1 MKRYC
6 EIILVVLAVVFM
18 PGCRSHRNTVRHEE
32 ARRERAMQDSTVV
45 SVDTMSRRDS
55 VSLSW
60 VASGLSLDVDSID
73 WHFTW
78 DSAGRV
84 AGVSGKRLVSRRS
97 SRAETQNF
105 ASLQT
110 SSHEEARYQRAIQ
123 DSLSHEVVEDK
134 HVETQAGW
142 HPGWLEVACCVVLLV
157 LAVGG
162 VLHLRELTERWSR
175 RR

>member
-6 EIILVVLAVVFM
+6 EIILVVLAVVALG
-18 PGCRSHRNTVRHEE
+18 GCRSHRDAVRHEE
-32 ARRERAMQDSTVV
+32 ARRERAIQDSMVV

-60 VASGLSLDVDSID
+60 LASGLSLDVDSID

-142 HPGWLEVACCVVLLV
+142 RPGWLEVGCIVVLLV

>member
-6 EIILVVLAVVFM
+6 DIILVVLAVVALA
-18 PGCRSHRNTVRHEE
+18 GCRSHRDAVRHEE
-32 ARRERAMQDSTVV
+32 ARRERAIQDSMVV

-60 VASGLSLDVDSID
+60 LASGLSLDVDSID

-123 DSLSHEVVEDK
+123 DSLSHEAVEDK
-134 HVETQAGW
+134 HVETVSGW
-142 HPGWLEVACCVVLLV
+142 RPSWLKMGCMAVLVA
-157 LAVGG
+157 LAAGG
-162 VLHLRELTERWSR
+162 VIHLRELTDRWSKR
-175 RR
+175 R

>member
-6 EIILVVLAVVFM
+6 DIILVVLAVVALG
-18 PGCRSHRNTVRHEE
+18 GCRSHRDAVRHEE
-32 ARRERAMQDSTVV
+32 ARRERAIQDSMVV

-60 VASGLSLDVDSID
+60 LASGLSLDV
-73 WHFTW
+73 

-142 HPGWLEVACCVVLLV
+142 RPGWLEVGCIVVLLV

>member
-1 MKRYC
+1 M
-6 EIILVVLAVVFM
+6 LLLLMVALG
-18 PGCRSHRNTVRHEE
+18 GCRSHRDAVRHEE
-32 ARRERAMQDSTVV
+32 ARRERAIQDSMVV

-60 VASGLSLDVDSID
+60 LASGLSLDVDSID

-97 SRAETQNF
+97 SIAGQKAAATILEET
-105 ASLQT
+105 
-110 SSHEEARYQRAIQ
+110 HEEARWQRAVQ
-123 DSLSHEVVEDK
+123 DNTAVERVQDK
-134 HVETQAGW
+134 HVETRAGW
-142 HPGWLEVACCVVLLV
+142 RPGWLEVGCIVVLLV